1 MHHARKRREVLHLYR
16 VPNKQEH
23 PARQAVV
30 KGRCIQLAQSAAAW
44 GEAPRRQA
52 QCIKGAR
59 VPRPQERACWICCIL
74 WHVSRM
80 PPTFHCLLKIDAC
93 DIDAMRFMQQAFVM
107 RIDATAARVPPVL
120 SDAAVA
126 AARTIY
132 LVLRHV
138 SL

>member
-1 MHHARKRREVLHLYR
+1 VLFGTLFR
-16 VPNKQEH
+16 
-23 PARQAVV
+23 
-30 KGRCIQLAQSAAAW
+30 
-44 GEAPRRQA
+44 
-52 QCIKGAR
+52 
-59 VPRPQERACWICCIL
+59 
-74 WHVSRM
+74 
-80 PPTFHCLLKIDAC
+80 DAC